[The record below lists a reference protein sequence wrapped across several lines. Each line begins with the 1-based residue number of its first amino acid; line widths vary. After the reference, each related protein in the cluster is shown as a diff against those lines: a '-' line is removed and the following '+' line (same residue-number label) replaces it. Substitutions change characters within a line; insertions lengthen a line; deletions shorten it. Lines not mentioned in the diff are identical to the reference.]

1 MQEGELYMFRPLYK
15 HVFAPYTA
23 VGDTVKEDEVVCEIE
38 TDKVHKY
45 GWGRIVTPWHFLC
58 TMPYA
63 EGLNTI

>member
-38 TDKVHKY
+38 TDKVH
-45 GWGRIVTPWHFLC
+45 
-58 TMPYA
+58 
-63 EGLNTI
+63 